1 MCDGVRTGFVCSS
14 GKLHSQNVGIHRIEY
29 LSVFVSLEANLNVQ
43 CDVGEFNLQQK
54 PSYPRR
60 FFSRVETRVDVWVSW
75 RSNGSKDTSRVRDLS
90 LGGLFVETAK
100 SAAVGAWIKLHF
112 IVQEGPI
119 GAEAVVRHVKSGG
132 LGLRLSTMGDED
144 QKRLKALITRLRK

>member
-1 MCDGVRTGFVCSS
+1 M
-14 GKLHSQNVGIHRIEY
+14 QNAKVHRIEY
-29 LSVFVSLEANLNVQ
+29 IFVPFSFGANSSRCSVVP
-43 CDVGEFNLQQK
+43 GEFNLQQK
-54 PSYPRR
+54 PAYPRR

-75 RSNGSKDTSRVRDLS
+75 SFRGREETSRVRDLS

-100 SAAVGAWIKLHF
+100 STAVGASVKLYF
-112 IVQEGPI
+112 LVQEGRI

-132 LGLRLSTMGDED
+132 LGLKLLAMTNED